1 MQPFEVTILGKPE
14 AWLLEAAASIGLDYS
29 ALIHEV
35 TDHFRNHVI
44 NRHGDPAKHGAATVI
59 NTDFDKIP
67 AIVKTPD
74 MAILGAS
81 RRGNLCNVYVKI
93 ETGITY
99 LYFDEVLKG
108 KRNKALRSSTFYK
121 VTRPLSL
128 DEVLKNVA
136 RNDKTDVLGAKIMT
150 LTLP

>member
-1 MQPFEVTILGKPE
+1 MKNQFTRTTIGTPE
-14 AWLLEAAASIGLDYS
+14 PWLIEAAASIGLNY
-29 ALIHEV
+29 AGLIHEV

-59 NTDFDKIP
+59 DTDFDRIP
-67 AIVKTPD
+67 VIVKTPD
-74 MAILGAS
+74 MIILGAS

-93 ETGITY
+93 EAGITY
-99 LYFDEVLKG
+99 LYFDEVLDS

-128 DEVLKNVA
+128 EEVLKNVA
-136 RNDKTDVLGAKIMT
+136 RNDRTDISKAKI
-150 LTLP
+150 LTLAI

>member
-1 MQPFEVTILGKPE
+1 VQPFEVTILGKPE
-14 AWLLEAAASIGLDYS
+14 TWLLEAAASIGLDYS
-29 ALIHEV
+29 TLTHEV

-44 NRHGDPAKHGAATVI
+44 NRHGDPSKHGTATVT
-59 NTDFDKIP
+59 NKDFDKIP

-81 RRGNLCNVYVKI
+81 RRGTLCNVYIKI
-93 ETGITY
+93 EADITY
-99 LYFDEVLKG
+99 LYFDEVLNS

-128 DEVLKNVA
+128 DEVLKNVT
-136 RNDKTDVLGAKIMT
+136 RNDRTDVSKAKILT
-150 LTLP
+150 LTI